1 MTTYNFKLLPT
12 NARGAVSIS
21 SGSAVPLTLTDRA
34 EVPLPPGA
42 VKVNGDFWPNGR
54 TYSGDVTLSWA
65 HRNRTSQ
72 SGYTIV
78 PQDAASVGSPEGN
91 YTVDVLVAGT
101 VKRTTTGITGTSF
114 VYTHAMRLADDS
126 DPTKTVK
133 FRITPV
139 NGTLVGTARTT
150 DSFLMS

>member
-1 MTTYNFKLLPT
+1 MSLNFKLLPK
-12 NARGAVSIS
+12 NALGTVAIADVSP
-21 SGSAVPLTLTDRA
+21 AALTLTDRSA
-34 EVPLPPGA
+34 LPLPPGA

-65 HRNRTSQ
+65 HRNRTAQ

-78 PQDAASVGSPEGN
+78 PQDAGSVGSPEGN
-91 YTVDVLVAGT
+91 YQVDVLIAGT
-101 VKRTTTGITGTSF
+101 VKRTATGITGTSF
-114 VYTHAMRLADDS
+114 VYTHANRVADDS
-126 DPTKTVK
+126 DLTKTVAL
-133 FRITPV
+133 RITPV